1 MAEYTEPDSEQISDQ
16 TSSELDDGEDSICRR
31 SPPGV
36 SQIQVDQEYTRA
48 HSLYTHNTVSHIIY

>member
-36 SQIQVDQEYTRA
+36 SQIQVDQEYT
-48 HSLYTHNTVSHIIY
+48 HVHTHCTHTTLCHT